1 MIVLAIRS
9 RRLLIGL
16 PAGGR
21 DPQGGCEYDLSPM
34 ARPSALETLWHPQ
47 QKLWNWALIAEI
59 RRRFATGIVA
69 QMLEATVIVLDSLAL
84 AARAGGRRA
93 ARRTQGDGR
102 SRSSGAVLYIDCG
115 VHKEAEQVM
124 WMERW
129 FGRRY
134 ELHVL
139 AFEASADHARDAAAK
154 LAGVERLRLHQVA
167 LVGPDHEGATVRLYK
182 GKGAGKA
189 DSLLREGGEEFE
201 DVPARR
207 LSSILAEEGW
217 DLARTPTILRMNIEG
232 AEQFVIADLIAAGL
246 TDEID
251 GYYGMW
257 DDLSKID
264 PEADAEFRRVLTR
277 HGISTLSFNDRDLG
291 TFDGRRLKF
300 SPRALPATLRELSFR
315 LRRRAISGDID
326 SAFQD
331 GLARTR
337 GSGDGR

>member
-1 MIVLAIRS
+1 MPRS
-9 RRLLIGL
+9 K
-16 PAGGR
+16 
-21 DPQGGCEYDLSPM
+21 
-34 ARPSALETLWHPQ
+34 ALQTLWHPH
-47 QKLWNWALIAEI
+47 QKLWNWALTEQI
-59 RRRFATGIVA
+59 RRRFAPGIVA
-69 QMLEATVIVLDSLAL
+69 QMLEAIVIALDSVAL
-84 AARAGGRRA
+84 AARTGRR
-93 ARRTQGDGR
+93 RRTRGAGLA
-102 SRSSGAVLYIDCG
+102 RSSGAVLYIDCG

-139 AFEASADHARDAAAK
+139 AFEAGADHARDAAAK
-154 LAGVERLRLHQVA
+154 LGGVERLRLHQAA
-167 LVGPDHEGATVRLYK
+167 LVGPDHEGEVVRLYK

-189 DSLLREGGEEFE
+189 DSLLRGGGEEFE

-232 AEQFVIADLIAAGL
+232 AEQFVIADLLAAGL
-246 TDEID
+246 AGEID

-264 PEADAEFRRVLTR
+264 PEADAEFQRVLAA
-277 HGISTLSFNDRDLG
+277 HGISKLSFNDRDLG
-291 TFDGRRLKF
+291 AFDARPLRF

-326 SAFQD
+326 SAFQA
-331 GLARTR
+331 GLVRTG
-337 GSGDGR
+337 GSDDRP